1 MRLKLALGHFNLRWR
16 RIGEEPRMAGDS
28 AHFGMRNLPV
38 SPAVRPHDLRPPLKK
53 LHDAGIAALAE
64 PFRGIAAGTGIVP
77 GLFAR
82 ERTGHSLASLGEAA
96 QSFVAV
102 LTPAQR
108 KAACFPIDDN
118 AWRQW
123 SNIHPWLMRHGVCLA
138 DLDGDRRERALALMR
153 ETMSAAGY
161 RTARDIMR
169 LNEHMLEV
177 TGRAEEYSEW
187 FYWVSLFGTP
197 SPTEPWGWQI
207 DGHHLN
213 LNCFVLGDQLV
224 MTPGLMGSEPVLARS
239 GKYAGTRVFAIEEEQ
254 GLALM
259 RALSADERAR
269 ATIGMA
275 LPGEVLTAAFSDNR
289 RIEPAGIR
297 YGDLPAEGRERLEAL
312 LATYTGRVRPGHA
325 EVHYRDAKR
334 HLDDTHFAWIGGCDD
349 LSPFYYRLLSPVILA
364 EFDHMPGIVYD
375 NDTPSRDHIHT
386 VVRTPNGNDYGR
398 DLLRQHY
405 AEHHHADDGTTHS
418 HAHGGTP
425 HSHGKK

>member
-1 MRLKLALGHFNLRWR
+1 
-16 RIGEEPRMAGDS
+16 MAGET
-28 AHFGMRNLPV
+28 ARFGLRPRPPV
-38 SPAVRPHDLRPPLKK
+38 PAVRPFDLPPMLKAM
-53 LHDAGIAALAE
+53 LDRGQAALAE
-64 PFRGIAAGTGIVP
+64 PFRGITAGGGIVP

-82 ERTGHSLASLGEAA
+82 ERTGHSLASLEEAA
-96 QSFVAV
+96 RSFLAT
-102 LTPAQR
+102 LTPQQN
-108 KAACFPIDDN
+108 KAVCFPIEDE

-123 SNIHPWLMRHGVCLA
+123 SNIHPWLMRHGICLA
-138 DLDGDRRERALALMR
+138 DLGGDQREHALVLMR

-197 SPTEPWGWQI
+197 SPQEPWGWQI

-213 LNCFVLGDQLV
+213 LSCFVLGDQLV
-224 MTPGLMGSEPVLARS
+224 LTPGLMGSEPVLARS

-259 RALSADERAR
+259 RSLSADEQAR
-269 ATIGMA
+269 ATIGQD

-297 YGDLPAEGRERLEAL
+297 YADLPVEGRERLEAL

-334 HLDDTHFAWIGGCDD
+334 HLDDTHFAWIGRCDD
-349 LSPFYYRLLSPVILA
+349 TSPFYYRILSPVILV

-386 VVRTPNGNDYGR
+386 VVRTPNGNDYGK

-405 AEHHHADDGTTHS
+405 AEHHHA
-418 HAHGGTP
+418 HGGTGHAHHHDGP
-425 HSHGKK
+425 HHHGK